1 MDADCTMTALPVQPG
16 GLAAAHSSPALSETS
31 SLTSSEGERQV
42 EEAQL
47 VEGADAGAGELQPKA
62 KVVKTV
68 DARVSAL
75 KALAGIGTVVSKSRQ
90 ALAGPLGEG
99 VGWLR
104 ARAPAARRCRTRAS
118 PQGPGDIPCPV
129 QRPRRARVV
138 LRSRAAAPHPRAG
151 SRPRRSL
158 R

>member
-1 MDADCTMTALPVQPG
+1 MDADCTMTALPVHPG

-90 ALAGPLGEG
+90 ALAGPWGKAEAG
-99 VGWLR
+99 CVR
-104 ARAPAARRCRTRAS
+104 ACTPAARRCRTRAS
-118 PQGPGDIPCPV
+118 PQGMHPCLCKGRGV
-129 QRPRRARVV
+129 HA
-138 LRSRAAAPHPRAG
+138 
-151 SRPRRSL
+151 
-158 R
+158 